1 MRAVIWAILPVLVLT
16 GCVTLKE
23 NGPEDKP
30 SASFVANPAI
40 PLDEQKALLLALEV
54 NDSKVTLPQP
64 LDYVTAMQYVKQH
77 SHALAAE
84 RAALRAQELQ
94 AEALNDL
101 HQSMIFT
108 SANAGR
114 YHLAAD
120 VGTAELRNRLIATGT
135 SLNEALGLLAGQLS
149 PNVASALGHLP
160 SAQAMA
166 ERLPEHISV
175 SKSDNFSRASVGA
188 LLPLYTGGKIDAVQ
202 SFAKG
207 RADVQRGKVLETESQ
222 LLRLLAERYF
232 LVQLAKSAVA
242 VREDALDAV
251 KAHDH
256 AAQRMLDLGLIA
268 KVERLQGATALADAK
283 YQLEKA
289 KDDLRLA
296 ERALAALLE
305 GKAIFPVSALF
316 VDHRPLPSLE
326 VFQTKAL
333 AQYPAFAKIAAKREQ
348 AKAMKRLSDS
358 AWKPTVAAFGLHEVK
373 RHSPDWVVGVTAQWT
388 INSPVNRRKMQEAAE
403 QSLTQVDLVEE
414 QAIRDVK
421 LLVEKEWLAV
431 NDARARFDSLAEQV
445 KLAKEVVR
453 LRNAGFKEGL
463 NTVIELNDAEANLAK
478 VRTERAQA
486 AYQYVVALAGLL
498 EASGEDEQLATYL
511 AEADTHID
519 EASW

>member
-1 MRAVIWAILPVLVLT
+1 M
-16 GCVTLKE
+16 
-23 NGPEDKP
+23 
-30 SASFVANPAI
+30 
-40 PLDEQKALLLALEV
+40 
-54 NDSKVTLPQP
+54 
-64 LDYVTAMQYVKQH
+64 
-77 SHALAAE
+77 LAAQ
-84 RAALRAQELQ
+84 LPP
-94 AEALNDL
+94 
-101 HQSMIFT
+101 S
-108 SANAGR
+108 
-114 YHLAAD
+114 LAA
-120 VGTAELRNRLIATGT
+120 T
-135 SLNEALGLLAGQLS
+135 LGR
-149 PNVASALGHLP
+149 LP
-160 SAQAMA
+160 SPQAMA
-166 ERLPEHISV
+166 EHLPESVSV
-175 SKSDNFSRASVGA
+175 SKTDNFSRANIGA
-188 LLPLYTGGKIDAVQ
+188 LLPIYTGGRIEAVQ
-202 SFAKG
+202 DVARG
-207 RADVQRGKVLETESQ
+207 RADFQAGKVLETQAQ

-242 VREDALDAV
+242 VREEALQV
-251 KAHDH
+251 VNAHDH

-268 KVERLQGATALADAK
+268 KAERLQGKTALADAQ
-283 YQLEKA
+283 YQLDKA

-296 ERALAALLE
+296 ERALAALLD
-305 GKAIFPVSALF
+305 GKKIFPANALF

-326 VFQTKAL
+326 AFQAKAL

-348 AKAMKRLSDS
+348 AKAMKSLSDA

-388 INSPVNRRKMQEAAE
+388 INSPVNRHKVQEAAE
-403 QSLTQVDLVEE
+403 QTLAQVDLVEA

-453 LRNAGFKEGL
+453 LRNAGFKEGV

-486 AYQYVVALAGLL
+486 AYQYVIALAGLL
-498 EASGEDEQLATYL
+498 EAAGEDEQLAHYL